1 MRTHIL
7 KRYDLDFVVSLT
19 GSKYL
24 ALSNLT
30 NNARVL
36 EANAAIKGKKTQE
49 SFPLHSSTLN
59 LSFINIFKRMEEQKK
74 PQSISQLH

>member
-36 EANAAIKGKKTQE
+36 EANAAIKGKKNTREFSTPQLNPKPFIYKYIQE
-49 SFPLHSSTLN
+49 NGRAKETT
-59 LSFINIFKRMEEQKK
+59 IY
-74 PQSISQLH
+74 